1 MSNLIYPKVIN
12 RHDAII
18 SAWRQIAPEQSFSG
32 MTLAQYKTLSQG
44 VFEVRNRI
52 GETNAMLSAQN
63 QELKMADDTLREI
76 QRTIINAVRG
86 HLQYGE
92 NSPMYRALGY
102 TPFNRRESGLT
113 RKVMT
118 PIVTPIPAPTVAA

>member
-12 RHDAII
+12 RHDAIV

-32 MTLAQYKTLSQG
+32 MTLAQYETLSQG

-52 GETNAMLSAQN
+52 GETKAMLSAQN
-63 QELKMADDTLREI
+63 QELKMADDALRAV
-76 QRTIINAVRG
+76 QRAIVNSVRG
-86 HLQYGE
+86 DLEYGE
-92 NSPMYRALGY
+92 NSPLYRAMGY
-102 TPFNRRESGLT
+102 TPINRRESGLT

-118 PIVTPIPAPTVAA
+118 PTVTPIPAPTVAA